1 MNLLLYIAHQTLYG
15 TVLQHDNDNARPH
28 AARETT
34 QLLANNNVQNSPLA
48 AMFPV
53 LNPNKHTW
61 NKLERRVRGRVN
73 APANVRDLFRAL
85 KQEWV
90 AIPGQ
95 VIT

>member
-1 MNLLLYIAHQTLYG
+1 MNLLLSIAHQALYG
-15 TVLQHDNDNARPH
+15 TVFQHDNARPH

-34 QLLANNNVQNSPLA
+34 QLLTNNNVQNSPLA
-48 AMFPV
+48 SMSQV

-61 NKLERRVRGRVN
+61 NKLERRVRGRMD
-73 APANVRDLFRAL
+73 APANVRDSFQAL